1 MRNALALELGLPPID
16 QVGYVVH
23 DLDRAL
29 ETFEPLFGSFSVME
43 SDLKGT
49 LYRGKKA
56 DVKLRMG
63 FGKSGPLEI
72 ELIEVVSGES
82 PHREIL
88 EKHGEGVHH
97 IRFRV
102 DDLEAPLAKLR
113 DLGFSIIWQHE
124 IPEVPARW
132 AYLEGPE
139 KSGGALVE
147 LLELPS

>member
-1 MRNALALELGLPPID
+1 MHESLAEELGLPPID
-16 QVGYVVH
+16 QVAYVVH

-29 ETFEPLFGSFSVME
+29 QTFERLFGTFAVME

-63 FGKSGPLEI
+63 FGKSGPVEI
-72 ELIEVVSGES
+72 ELIEVVSGDS

-102 DDLEAPLAKLR
+102 DDLDPPLDKLR
-113 DLGFSIIWQHE
+113 KIGFEVIWQHE

-132 AYLEGPE
+132 VYLEGPE
-139 KSGGALVE
+139 ESGGALGG
-147 LLELPS
+147 LLQLPG